1 MFNVIIAYKE
11 STHVEEKE
19 FKSLN
24 EAIAWLMG
32 SALSGGLQQ
41 VIEIAIQKEKETTTD
56 VR

>member
-19 FKSLN
+19 FESLN